1 MNLHEMLESLIIK
14 KVIGTDNYQDQS
26 PDVHITGLEMDS
38 RKVRPGDLFICVPGF
53 TVDGHDYAQIA
64 VDQGAVAVLTERE
77 LSLAGDAIQIVVPDT
92 RRAMAILA
100 DLFYGRPTQQLKL
113 IGVTGT
119 NGKTST
125 THFIERILRDAGYR
139 TGLMG
144 TMYRIIDGK
153 KEEVKNT
160 TPDILELQRA
170 FRRMVDCDTD
180 YAIIEV
186 SSHALQLGRVRGCDF
201 HTVVFTNLTQDHLD
215 FHKTMENYQVAKSLL
230 FSQLGNRY
238 EDREQKAAVLNAD
251 DPVSHTYAEITSAQ
265 VITYGIKNEA
275 DVMAAD
281 IKMSG
286 RGTQFLLKTFAGEAE
301 VNTPLIGT
309 FSVYNAL
316 AAAAVCL
323 AEGLSV
329 SQIASALSQ
338 LEGVGGRFERV
349 DEGQDFTVIVD
360 YAHTPDSLENVLK
373 TARQITE
380 GKLTCVVGCGGDRD
394 RTKRP
399 LMAQIAV
406 NYADHAI
413 FTSDNPRSEDPQ
425 FIIDEM
431 VQGVV
436 TDQEA
441 KAEEPAPFTTIVD
454 RKSAIHHAVQRAR
467 SGDTILIAGK
477 GHETYQVIGNQV
489 YPFDDREVAREAI
502 RSAHRSQES

>member
-1 MNLHEMLESLIIK
+1 MNLRELLESLIIK
-14 KVIGTDNYQDQS
+14 KVIGAKSSTDHS
-26 PDVHITGLEMDS
+26 PEVHIAGLEMDS
-38 RKVRPGDLFICVPGF
+38 RKVRPGDLFICVRGF
-53 TVDGHDYAQIA
+53 TVDGHDFARDAIA
-64 VDQGAVAVLTERE
+64 KGAVAVLTERE
-77 LSLAGDAIQIVVPDT
+77 LPLSKDVVQIVVPDT

-100 DLFYGRPTQQLKL
+100 DVFYGRPTQKLKL

-125 THFIERILRDAGYR
+125 THFIKRILQDAGYR
-139 TGLMG
+139 TGLIG
-144 TMYRIIDGK
+144 TMYSIIDEK

-201 HTVVFTNLTQDHLD
+201 HTGVFTNLTQDHLD
-215 FHKTMENYQVAKSLL
+215 LHKTMENYQAAKSLL

-251 DPVSHTYAEITSAQ
+251 DPASHAYAEMTSAQ

-275 DVMAAD
+275 DVTAAD

-286 RGTQFLLKTFAGEAE
+286 KGTQFLLKTFAGDAE
-301 VNTPLIGT
+301 VNTSLIGT

-316 AAAAVCL
+316 AAAAVGL

-329 SQIASALSQ
+329 SQIASTLSR
-338 LEGVGGRFERV
+338 LEGVDGRFERV
-349 DEGQDFTVIVD
+349 DEGQDYTVIVD

-373 TARQITE
+373 TSRQITE
-380 GKLTCVVGCGGDRD
+380 DKLYCVVGCGGDRD
-394 RTKRP
+394 RMKRP

-406 NYADHAI
+406 KYADHAI

-425 FIIDEM
+425 SIIDEM
-431 VQGVV
+431 VQGVKI
-436 TDQEA
+436 DQGVKED
-441 KAEEPAPFTTIVD
+441 ESAPFTTILD
-454 RKSAIHHAVQRAR
+454 RKSAIYHAVRVAR

-477 GHETYQVIGNQV
+477 GHETYQIIGQQV

-502 RSAHRSQES
+502 RSAHRSQKS